1 MALGGV
7 SATISSSGG
16 RTGAG
21 AQELSRQVVFAAVS
35 AGGSANTLYKPAS
48 LGAAIETLKAGPLLR
63 AVSFG
68 FQAAGAPPPM
78 ALVMNQGAVG
88 GVSAVTHVGPGTGSI
103 AVSVAPHVPFIAKM
117 FVAGTIAT
125 AAFRLSFDGGSTWG
139 DLVTT
144 SDTSGGSFVY
154 TVPGTFCVLTFAAGT
169 YVLNSTYTVGTDGTI
184 TRGGSAINTVTL
196 AASPVDVY
204 DVLLT
209 VVKSGAAGTCIIEP
223 SLDGGESTLPQMAI
237 PSGGAVVLPD
247 TGLVLTL
254 TGSLTED
261 DTYSFVAHPPT
272 VSATDITNALAG
284 MMDDSTAPT
293 ACLVVLV
300 GNPSTP
306 TAAFSAGA
314 ALDTALATAYSLGLN
329 WRGRVN
335 CPCSEGALG
344 GDIIVSAGTAARATS
359 SASSDIRSAREGKT
373 FNRVGVSAG
382 ADLVTSPL
390 SGANLQTTRAVILAR
405 RYAETIPS
413 QGVANRAGD
422 PLPISKLGRNELTA
436 STTLHDIQV
445 DTFQTIRGESGA
457 WLAVQSGGFG
467 FRHLTTDAQFQDA
480 DFMRAVDVVSAALLP
495 VMARLVGSRP
505 ADNSDGTIAA
515 SEKRRIDALLT
526 AVGKRAAG
534 LAPGGAFNV
543 PQLGDL
549 SVAVDAGSQVGTAPH
564 ELVVDGLADSL
575 GFISNVRF
583 RLRVTG
589 AEV

>member
-1 MALGGV
+1 MTE
-7 SATISSSGG
+7 TIWKPDL
-16 RTGAG
+16 
-21 AQELSRQVVFAAVS
+21 AQYPGPKYLVLSRALRARGHDVVVVSRGGTASMVELKIAIGEDFVANIRADGLIVASPTGSTAYSLS
-35 AGGSANTLYKPAS
+35 AGGPILHPGIAGWVVVPIASHTLSNRP
-48 LGAAIETLKAGPLLR
+48 I
-63 AVSFG
+63 
-68 FQAAGAPPPM
+68 
-78 ALVMNQGAVG
+78 
-88 GVSAVTHVGPGTGSI
+88 
-103 AVSVAPHVPFIAKM
+103 
-117 FVAGTIAT
+117 
-125 AAFRLSFDGGSTWG
+125 
-139 DLVTT
+139 
-144 SDTSGGSFVY
+144 
-154 TVPGTFCVLTFAAGT
+154 
-169 YVLNSTYTVGTDGTI
+169 
-184 TRGGSAINTVTL
+184 
-196 AASPVDVY
+196 
-204 DVLLT
+204 
-209 VVKSGAAGTCIIEP
+209 
-223 SLDGGESTLPQMAI
+223 
-237 PSGGAVVLPD
+237 VLPD

-457 WLAVQSGGFG
+457 WLA
-467 FRHLTTDAQFQDA
+467 
-480 DFMRAVDVVSAALLP
+480 AAAELLP
-495 VMARLVGSRP
+495 CSPKVTWV
-505 ADNSDGTIAA
+505 ADA
-515 SEKRRIDALLT
+515 EK
-526 AVGKRAAG
+526 
-534 LAPGGAFNV
+534 
-543 PQLGDL
+543 
-549 SVAVDAGSQVGTAPH
+549 
-564 ELVVDGLADSL
+564 
-575 GFISNVRF
+575 
-583 RLRVTG
+583 
-589 AEV
+589 